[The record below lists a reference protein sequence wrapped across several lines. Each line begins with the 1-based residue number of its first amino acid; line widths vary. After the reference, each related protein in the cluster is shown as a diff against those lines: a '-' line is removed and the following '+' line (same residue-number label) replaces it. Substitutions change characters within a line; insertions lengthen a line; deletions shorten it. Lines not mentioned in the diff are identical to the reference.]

1 MFGSCFRMPAVNL
14 VSDFLS
20 RSQSYLPVVVA
31 ASGKVVY
38 LDKPLLP
45 KGLSQCQR
53 KTQYLQKALRA
64 FLCQPLTDRKTASSR
79 SGGITP
85 KGQPQSSDTAKRAER
100 TDVSHSHAPEE
111 DGDDD
116 PFGTA
121 VSMDDLETFG
131 SDKLSSQSSKKLP
144 SLKPDASDV
153 SLSVRSVKRTLEG
166 KVATEESSTE
176 MPQLSAQTDSTEANG
191 ELEAENVKC
200 VSENIMT
207 TETEA
212 GSESEA
218 VVVIKQE
225 PVDGQH
231 EASPGRSPAK
241 RCLRSSALP
250 AHDASSDSEGDA
262 LVIALPDSHEKGLG
276 SSSKPSQS
284 QQHSVGSRSK
294 DSKSSIFDEMSASA
308 APASEESEKHGQV
321 NPLMMRRMTRSSSQ
335 RLQSPDKASMPAPE
349 EAPLRKTRQGSKRRL
364 PDLKAEAEAGIPVV
378 ENPASTKKSQRAGGE
393 ADSSERDGH
402 TSAKKPK
409 KTAGEAVNSESD
421 FQTSSRKVVKPVG
434 GADHPEADGPRA
446 TKPVDEPLSRE
457 SHGARVKGQ
466 AGVSHP
472 ESASEQQARRRG
484 DQPGKL

>member
-1 MFGSCFRMPAVNL
+1 MAAVNL
-14 VSDFLS
+14 FSDFLS

-31 ASGKVVY
+31 VSGKVVY

-45 KGLSQCQR
+45 RGLSQCQR

-64 FLCQPLTDRKTASSR
+64 FLCQPLADRKTASSR
-79 SGGITP
+79 SRGMTP
-85 KGQPQSSDTAKRAER
+85 KGQPQGSDTDKRVEHA
-100 TDVSHSHAPEE
+100 DVSHSRAPEE
-111 DGDDD
+111 DDDDD

-131 SDKLSSQSSKKLP
+131 SDKLSSQSSKKQP

-153 SLSVRSVKRTLEG
+153 GWSVRSVKRTLEG
-166 KVATEESSTE
+166 KAAADEESSTE
-176 MPQLSAQTDSTEANG
+176 VPQLSAQTDGAEANG
-191 ELEAENVKC
+191 ELEAESVKR
-200 VSENIMT
+200 VSESIMT

-218 VVVIKQE
+218 GMGIKLE
-225 PVDGQH
+225 PADGQQ
-231 EASPGRSPAK
+231 EASSGRSPAK
-241 RCLRSSALP
+241 RCLRSSALL
-250 AHDASSDSEGDA
+250 AHDASSDSEDDA
-262 LVIALPDSHEKGLG
+262 LVIALPDSREKGLG

-284 QQHSVGSRSK
+284 QQRSMGRRSK
-294 DSKSSIFDEMSASA
+294 DSKSSIFDEM
-308 APASEESEKHGQV
+308 PASTAPVSEDSEKHGQV
-321 NPLMMRRMTRSSSQ
+321 NPLMTRRMTRSSSQ

-349 EAPLRKTRQGSKRRL
+349 EAPLRTTRQGSKRRL
-364 PDLKAEAEAGIPVV
+364 HDLKAEAEVGIPVV

-393 ADSSERDGH
+393 VDSSERDGH
-402 TSAKKPK
+402 TSAKKAK
-409 KTAGEAVNSESD
+409 KTAGGAVNSESD
-421 FQTSSRKVVKPVG
+421 CQASSRKAVKPAG

-457 SHGARVKGQ
+457 SHSARVKGQ